1 MPLVRYIERGI
12 LFESNKVAQRI
23 LHSTFCFT
31 GRYLWPGADVCL
43 GFWEESMTDH
53 KQADLADNRKSP
65 SALVVSDI
73 MLFRDGISAG
83 LRRLGALDVI
93 GTLCPDEALDYLAGC
108 SVDVVILDTSR
119 RRASAHAWAIKQCC
133 PSVQIV
139 AFGIGAPEDAI
150 AGAESG
156 VSAFVGEDGAIEDIN
171 DAALRALKGQSFCSP
186 ELTAILLNHIS
197 ALKHNSEPKTLTSLT
212 SREDQ
217 IASLVTDGMSN
228 KEIAQAL
235 RISPATVKNHVH
247 SILEKLELSRRSA
260 IGARLG
266 GLPRAP
272 EINRNWS
279 PVVRQAAST

>member
-1 MPLVRYIERGI
+1 MTDTLRPTNAGERG
-12 LFESNKVAQRI
+12 R
-23 LHSTFCFT
+23 
-31 GRYLWPGADVCL
+31 
-43 GFWEESMTDH
+43 
-53 KQADLADNRKSP
+53 P

-73 MLFRDGISAG
+73 MLFRDGMSAG

-93 GTLCPDEALDYLAGC
+93 ATLCPDEALDHLAMHE
-108 SVDVVILDTSR
+108 VDVVILDTSR
-119 RRASAHAWAIKQCC
+119 RRALEHAWAIKQSC

-171 DAALRALKGQSFCSP
+171 DAALRALNGQSFCSP

-197 ALKHNSEPKTLTSLT
+197 TLKHNNAPKTLTSLT

-217 IASLVTDGMSN
+217 IAALVTDGMSN

-266 GLPRAP
+266 GQQP
-272 EINRNWS
+272 EQKISRNWS
-279 PVVRQAAST
+279 PVARAASS

>member
-1 MPLVRYIERGI
+1 
-12 LFESNKVAQRI
+12 
-23 LHSTFCFT
+23 
-31 GRYLWPGADVCL
+31 
-43 GFWEESMTDH
+43 MTD
-53 KQADLADNRKSP
+53 KLLPTITVENSRP

-83 LRRLGALDVI
+83 LRRLGALNVT
-93 GTLCPDEALDYLAGC
+93 GTLCPDEALDYLAVHD
-108 SVDVVILDTSR
+108 VDVVILDTSR
-119 RRASAHAWAIKQCC
+119 RRALAHAWAIKQCC

-156 VSAFVGEDGAIEDIN
+156 VSAFVGEDGGIEDIN
-171 DAALRALKGQSFCSP
+171 EAALKALKGQSFCSP

-197 ALKHNSEPKTLTSLT
+197 TLKHSNAPKTLTSLT

-217 IASLVTDGMSN
+217 IAVLVTDGMSN

-266 GLPRAP
+266 GQQP
-272 EINRNWS
+272 ERKIIRNWS
-279 PVVRQAAST
+279 PGARAVST

>member
-1 MPLVRYIERGI
+1 MPDDKQ
-12 LFESNKVAQRI
+12 SS
-23 LHSTFCFT
+23 STSS
-31 GRYLWPGADVCL
+31 RAL
-43 GFWEESMTDH
+43 
-53 KQADLADNRKSP
+53 P

-73 MLFRDGISAG
+73 MLFRDGISTG
-83 LRRLGALDVI
+83 LRRLGALDVVA
-93 GTLCPDEALDYLAGC
+93 TLCPDEALGYLAVHC
-108 SVDVVILDTSR
+108 VDVVILDTSR
-119 RRASAHAWAIKQCC
+119 RRALSHAWAIRQSR
-133 PSVQIV
+133 PSLQIV

-171 DAALRALKGQSFCSP
+171 DAALRALNGQSFCSP

-197 ALKHNSEPKTLTSLT
+197 TLKHNNAPKTLTSLT
-212 SREDQ
+212 GREDQ
-217 IASLVTDGMSN
+217 IAALVTDGMSN

-266 GLPRAP
+266 GQQPS
-272 EINRNWS
+272 EESSRNWR
-279 PVVRQAAST
+279 PAVRQAAST

>member
-1 MPLVRYIERGI
+1 
-12 LFESNKVAQRI
+12 
-23 LHSTFCFT
+23 
-31 GRYLWPGADVCL
+31 
-43 GFWEESMTDH
+43 MTD
-53 KQADLADNRKSP
+53 KLPPLFSGERRLP

-83 LRRLGALDVI
+83 LRRLGALEVI
-93 GTLCPDEALDYLAGC
+93 GTLCPDEALDHLAAHD
-108 SVDVVILDTSR
+108 VEVVILDTSR
-119 RRASAHAWAIKQCC
+119 RRALAHAWAIKQCC

-171 DAALRALKGQSFCSP
+171 DAALRALKGQSYCSP
-186 ELTAILLNHIS
+186 ELTAILLTHIS
-197 ALKHNSEPKTLTSLT
+197 TLKHHNAPKAMTSLT

-217 IASLVTDGMSN
+217 IAALVTDGMSN
-228 KEIAQAL
+228 KEIAQTL

-260 IGARLG
+260 IGAR
-266 GLPRAP
+266 RAGQQPTP
-272 EINRNWS
+272 EISRGWS
-279 PVVRQAAST
+279 PTARAAST